1 MEVEVEVA
9 VVVEG
14 GVVALVALIWSA
26 MSVVSLG
33 ILPVSADC
41 VLVVVVVLVE
51 DAVVAALDI
60 AGAQV
65 TVEGELHMQTALF
78 II

>member
-1 MEVEVEVA
+1 MEVEVA

-41 VLVVVVVLVE
+41 VLVVVVVVVE

-65 TVEGELHMQTALF
+65 TVEGELHVQTALF

>member
-1 MEVEVEVA
+1 
-9 VVVEG
+9 
-14 GVVALVALIWSA
+14 

-41 VLVVVVVLVE
+41 VLVVVVE